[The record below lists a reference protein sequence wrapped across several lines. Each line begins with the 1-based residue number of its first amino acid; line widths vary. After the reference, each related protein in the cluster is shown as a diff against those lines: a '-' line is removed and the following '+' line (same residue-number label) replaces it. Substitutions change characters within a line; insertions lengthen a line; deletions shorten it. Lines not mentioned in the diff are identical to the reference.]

1 MILRYYCRYIGTED
15 VDDPMNVTST
25 YLFARDEDNLLD
37 NYIHYVWFNVMQG
50 GNSVLLLN
58 FDLTLYENHPSSLL
72 RN

>member
-1 MILRYYCRYIGTED
+1 
-15 VDDPMNVTST
+15 MNVTST